1 MDQIEFDFSGETVIV
16 TGGASGIGRAIA
28 LEFGTNGAT
37 VLIGDLRSDPKDVDA
52 TRATDEIIEERGG
65 TAEFYR
71 VDASD
76 VDEIRAFVER
86 ATEYGGVDIMVNN
99 VGGSLGA
106 SLTEVTPEQF
116 DRAMALN
123 VRSSLF
129 GTQAAARDMIDRA
142 TGGAIINT
150 ASIRS
155 RFADRDQI
163 LYTSAKGAVKM
174 LTRSSAMELAPEGI
188 RVNAVAPGPIATEAV
203 SGRTTEI
210 DDTVAGGD
218 YTKEIPLNRGGIPEE
233 VAHAALFLASD
244 AASYTTGEL
253 LHVDGGYQI
262 L

>member
-1 MDQIEFDFSGETVIV
+1 MNQIEFDFSGETVIV

-28 LEFGTNGAT
+28 LQFGIHGAT

-52 TRATDEIIEERGG
+52 TLATDTVIEERGG
-65 TAEFYR
+65 TAEFYE
-71 VDASD
+71 VDATD
-76 VDEIRAFVER
+76 VDQLRALVEH
-86 ATEYGGVDIMVNN
+86 ANEFGGVDIMVNN

-106 SLTEVTPEQF
+106 SLAEVTPEQF
-116 DRAMALN
+116 DQAMALN

-129 GTQAAARDMIDRA
+129 GTQAAAKDMIDRA
-142 TGGAIINT
+142 AEGAIINT

-163 LYTSAKGAVKM
+163 LYTAGKGAVKM
-174 LTRSSAMELAPEGI
+174 LTRASAMELAAEGI
-188 RVNAVAPGPIATEAV
+188 RVNAVAPGPVATEAV
-203 SGRTTEI
+203 PGRTEEI
-210 DDTVAGGD
+210 DDVITSGE
-218 YTKEIPLNRGGIPEE
+218 YTKEIPLNRGGVPEE